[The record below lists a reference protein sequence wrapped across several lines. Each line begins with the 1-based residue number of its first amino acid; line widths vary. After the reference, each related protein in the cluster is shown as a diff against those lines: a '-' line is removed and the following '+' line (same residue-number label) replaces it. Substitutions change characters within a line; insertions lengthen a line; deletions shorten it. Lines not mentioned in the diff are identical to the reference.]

1 MPIVKTFELK
11 ADVDQ
16 AQKNLD
22 EINEKLEV
30 QDEIVNKLQND
41 LDNYEAQLKKTSKTD
56 LAGRKRINDQI
67 NKTKQLINEER
78 LGIKNNRIE
87 RKRFKRKRKRK
98 RNGRTA
104 R

>member
-22 EINEKLEV
+22 EINETLEV

-41 LDNYEAQLKKTSKTD
+41 LANYEAQLWKNYGGGVWSMCDFWQMLITEPE
-56 LAGRKRINDQI
+56 ING
-67 NKTKQLINEER
+67 E
-78 LGIKNNRIE
+78 
-87 RKRFKRKRKRK
+87 F
-98 RNGRTA
+98 
-104 R
+104 